1 MGSHLDLQ
9 MDDGG
14 KLTPRSCL
22 YPHYWI
28 CFPGITD
35 GQPAAGWEEADEE
48 VIWLEEI
55 SERGTARRWTATL
68 FAQGNC
74 VPTPCSVWRW
84 LSQESLEKECARS
97 SCTANDYPS
106 IQRSLQE
113 GGWGQA
119 RGHPWGGIL
128 TLLLSGPDQV
138 VRERGERVL
147 CCCMLVSREST
158 VCSATRAY
166 EHMLFVCSQNLQMNS
181 GEFAA
186 TYNLMWKLDWTE
198 NRCSKKAVLLCET
211 ISTILFILFSLQWKH
226 CKGKGLVS

>member
-55 SERGTARRWTATL
+55 SERGAARRWTTTL

-97 SCTANDYPS
+97 SCTANDFPS
-106 IQRSLQE
+106 IQRSLQ

-138 VRERGERVL
+138 
-147 CCCMLVSREST
+147 
-158 VCSATRAY
+158 CSATRAY
-166 EHMLFVCSQNLQMNS
+166 KHMLFVCSQNLQMNS